1 MLYTLLGINTLF
13 KSEECFHHSWNT
25 PPLSCGIWS
34 LLHFLHNL
42 SFFSTYVKLPHSILF
57 ASILGFFFSLSINC
71 IQHFLSSVFKFMN
84 ISLTVSNLLFNS
96 PTEVLI
102 SAIMFFVLRSLF
114 FFESASFKR
123 CFLFS
128 YGVFFFPFNG
138 LKHTWFI
145 VSFRCAMISVSDY
158 AYSPLR

>member
-1 MLYTLLGINTLF
+1 MLPFITHGILRHYHVEYDLSSIFFTISLFLVHMSNFLTL
-13 KSEECFHHSWNT
+13 SY
-25 PPLSCGIWS
+25 
-34 LLHFLHNL
+34 LLL
-42 SFFSTYVKLPHSILF
+42 
-57 ASILGFFFSLSINC
+57 FFSLSVNC

-96 PTEVLI
+96 PTEVLT
-102 SAIMFFVLRSLF
+102 SVVMFFVLRSLF

-123 CFLFS
+123 CCLFS
-128 YGVFFFPFNG
+128 YGVFFFFFPFNSF
-138 LKHTWFI
+138 KHTWFI

>member
-1 MLYTLLGINTLF
+1 MALIHFSNLRSAFITHGILRHYHV
-13 KSEECFHHSWNT
+13 EYD
-25 PPLSCGIWS
+25 LSSIFFTIS
-34 LLHFLHNL
+34 L
-42 SFFSTYVKLPHSILF
+42 FFSTYVKLPHSILF